1 MAIGVR
7 RAGRAWMQIVSG
19 FRFRARAET
28 ATLEGIVSSQVVEE
42 FFTVAL
48 KRFAKP
54 MSVSEAE
61 PYLSTVL
68 RLLLAEHSSPADRHR
83 MSRYDSLI
91 VAAALEGHCER
102 LYSEDCQHGRK
113 IQDVRT
119 ENRLPAGRNPTS
131 FLILLDSNVWR

>member
-1 MAIGVR
+1 
-7 RAGRAWMQIVSG
+7 
-19 FRFRARAET
+19 
-28 ATLEGIVSSQVVEE
+28 
-42 FFTVAL
+42 
-48 KRFAKP
+48 

-102 LYSEDCQHGRK
+102 LYSQDFPHGRFK
-113 IQDVRT
+113 MCGLRIVCLLVEIQH
-119 ENRLPAGRNPTS
+119 LS
-131 FLILLDSNVWR
+131 SSC